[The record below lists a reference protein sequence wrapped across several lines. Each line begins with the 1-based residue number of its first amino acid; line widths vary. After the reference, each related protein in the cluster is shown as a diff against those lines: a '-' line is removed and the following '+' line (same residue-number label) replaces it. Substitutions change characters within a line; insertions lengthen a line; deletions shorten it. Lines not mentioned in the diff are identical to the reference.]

1 MTEREKQAERD
12 LWLRKST
19 VRVYIFAED
28 EEKEES

>member
-12 LWLRKST
+12 LWLRQST

-28 EEKEES
+28 EEKEE